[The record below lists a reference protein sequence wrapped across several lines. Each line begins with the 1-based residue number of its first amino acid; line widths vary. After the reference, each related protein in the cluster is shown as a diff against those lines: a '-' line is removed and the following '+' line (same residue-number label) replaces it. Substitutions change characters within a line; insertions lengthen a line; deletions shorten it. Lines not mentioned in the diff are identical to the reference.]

1 MEYKSIDCKSYSI
14 HTIKTNRFKTS
25 KIEVIFRAKVDEKTI
40 ALNSFLAAMLN
51 ESSKKYPTRRKL
63 AIKCEDLYKTYYYCF
78 ANKVGDCLNTI
89 FSVNFINPEFI
100 SEKDYLENV
109 IEFLFEMINKPNVI
123 NEEFDIDTFKIVK
136 NNILLDIESIE
147 ENAEKKAINNA
158 LVTMDSESV
167 SSLSILGTKE
177 DVEKITPEK
186 LYEAYQ
192 NLINNSLID
201 IFIIGNTNMDNIVK
215 YIKKY
220 YHNRKIRTSK
230 IDYYIENKLRKNPL
244 EKEDSSSFLQS
255 QLVCL
260 YNLDN
265 LTKDEKEITFHLL
278 NYILGSGGLSSKL
291 YRYIREENSYCYR
304 ISSMY
309 FKYDNLLCI
318 ASSLAKE
325 NVMHTVKLITKSIK
339 EMQNGEFTEEDIKDA
354 KQNMLLSLNVNKNN
368 PSAVLANFEFKV
380 FLGNYDINEKI
391 ELIEKITK
399 ADIVSLA
406 KKIKENTIYVLSEEQ
421 DERD

>member
-1 MEYKSIDCKSYSI
+1 MEYKNIDCKSYNI
-14 HTIKTNRFKTS
+14 HTIKTNRFKTT
-25 KIEVIFRAKVDEKTI
+25 KIEVVFRSRVDKETI
-40 ALNSFLAAMLN
+40 AINSFLAAMLN

-63 AIKCEDLYKTYYYCF
+63 AIKSEDLYKTYYYAF

-89 FSVNFINPEFI
+89 FTVNFINPEFI
-100 SEKDYLENV
+100 SEDDYLKNV
-109 IEFLFEMINKPNVI
+109 IEFLFEMISNPNVE
-123 NEEFDIDTFKIVK
+123 NEEFDINTFNIVK

-147 ENAEKKAINNA
+147 ENAEKKAINSA
-158 LVTMDSESV
+158 LLAMDEESI
-167 SSLSILGTKE
+167 SSLNILGTKE
-177 DVEKITPEK
+177 SVEKITPEK
-186 LYEAYQ
+186 LYQAYL
-192 NLINNSLID
+192 NLINNSLVD
-201 IFIIGNTNMDNIVK
+201 IFVIGNTNMDNIVK

-220 YHNRKIRTSK
+220 YQNRKIRTGK
-230 IDYYIENKLRKNPL
+230 INYYIENNLRKKVN
-244 EKEDSSSFLQS
+244 EKEEQSSFLQS

-304 ISSMY
+304 IASMY

-325 NVMHTVKLITKSIK
+325 NIKHTVKLINKAIEEMKS
-339 EMQNGEFTEEDIKDA
+339 GDFTEEDIKDA
-354 KQNMLLSLNVNKNN
+354 KQNLLLSLNVNKNN
-368 PSAVLANFEFKV
+368 PNSILANYQFKY
-380 FLGNYDINEKI
+380 FLGNYTIEEKI

-399 ADIVSLA
+399 EDIISLA
-406 KKIKENTIYVLSEEQ
+406 KKIKENTVYVLSEE
-421 DERD
+421 EK